1 MVGIC
6 WGSIFLLKPKKL
18 GNIMTY
24 SLGDPMISW
33 DGTPPRQGTLR
44 NLVVTTIS
52 FMVVFN
58 SIRQT
63 TKQTLVNFRW
73 WLMNMFFFKIQPDVM
88 RICLVETGILKVN
101 GFCIFFAINLHVRFA
116 FFLWEIWC
124 LEWICTSHLHFFAFL
139 VFFLHAFWKRVEG
152 FIFAFFQIGSVP
164 RKRRAFFLLHFFLQ
178 ICNFRAEPLGQ
189 AGKIQKTLGYVQ
201 KNAKMKKNAKQ
212 TKTVKIEQKQC
223 FCLLFC
229 DISQVLVFFLV
240 FCKFF

>member
-63 TKQTLVNFRW
+63 TKQTLVNLRW
-73 WLMNMFFFKIQPDVM
+73 WLMIFFLQIQPDVM
-88 RICLVETGILKVN
+88 RICLVETGIWKWMV
-101 GFCIFFAINLHVRFA
+101 FA
-116 FFLWEIWC
+116 FFCDKFACPICIFLWEIWC
-124 LEWICTSHLHFFAFL
+124 LEWICTSHLHFFAFS
-139 VFFLHAFWKRVEG
+139 VFFAFWKRVEG

-164 RKRRAFFLLHFFLQ
+164 RKRRAFFWLHFFLQ
-178 ICNFRAEPLGQ
+178 ICNFRAEPLGK
-189 AGKIQKTLGYVQ
+189 AGKIQKNTRICATKMQ
-201 KNAKMKKNAKQ
+201 KWTKNAKQ
-212 TKTVKIEQKQC
+212 TKTVKLEQKQY

-229 DISQVLVFFLV
+229 EISQVLVFFLV

>member
-73 WLMNMFFFKIQPDVM
+73 WLMNMFFFLDSTWCYENLFGRDWDIESEWFLHFFCDKFACP
-88 RICLVETGILKVN
+88 ICIFFVRDLMFGVDLHFSFAC
-101 GFCIFFAINLHVRFA
+101 FCIFSFFFACILEARRRIHFCIFSNWKRASETKGIFFVA
-116 FFLWEIWC
+116 FFFANLQFPGRTSWASWKNTKNTR
-124 LEWICTSHLHFFAFL
+124 ICAKKCKNEKQCKTNENSKHRT
-139 VFFLHAFWKRVEG
+139 KTM
-152 FIFAFFQIGSVP
+152 
-164 RKRRAFFLLHFFLQ
+164 FLLVILRYFPGFGIFPSFL
-178 ICNFRAEPLGQ
+178 
-189 AGKIQKTLGYVQ
+189 
-201 KNAKMKKNAKQ
+201 
-212 TKTVKIEQKQC
+212 
-223 FCLLFC
+223 
-229 DISQVLVFFLV
+229 
-240 FCKFF
+240 

>member
-6 WGSIFLLKPKKL
+6 WGSIFLLKPKKM

-63 TKQTLVNFRW
+63 TKQTLVNLRW
-73 WLMNMFFFKIQPDVM
+73 WLM
-88 RICLVETGILKVN
+88 
-101 GFCIFFAINLHVRFA
+101 IFFTNSTWCYENLFGRDWDWKWMVFA
-116 FFLWEIWC
+116 FFCDKFACPICIFLWEIWC
-124 LEWICTSHLHFFAFL
+124 LEWICTSHLHFFAFS
-139 VFFLHAFWKRVEG
+139 VFFAFWKRVEG

-164 RKRRAFFLLHFFLQ
+164 RKRRAFFWLHFFANLQ
-178 ICNFRAEPLGQ
+178 FPGRTSWESWKNT
-189 AGKIQKTLGYVQ
+189 KKTLGYVQ
-201 KNAKMKKNAKQ
+201 QKCKNELKMENKRKQ
-212 TKTVKIEQKQC
+212 
-223 FCLLFC
+223 
-229 DISQVLVFFLV
+229 
-240 FCKFF
+240 